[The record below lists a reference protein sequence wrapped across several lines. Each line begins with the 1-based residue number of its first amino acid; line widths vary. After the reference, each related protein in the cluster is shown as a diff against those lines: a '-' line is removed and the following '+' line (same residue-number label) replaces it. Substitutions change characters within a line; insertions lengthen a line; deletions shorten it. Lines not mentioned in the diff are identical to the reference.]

1 MPNLLSKPSKMNN
14 ATSFSISAA
23 GCITGAKL
31 VKIPGT
37 VCFDCYALKGAYIW
51 GNVKKAMDYRED
63 ALNGPNFVS
72 DIVAEIN
79 KSKKEYHTKPTSSI
93 ILVIKNTC

>member
-31 VKIPGT
+31 AKIPGT

-51 GNVKKAMDYRED
+51 GNVKKAMDYIEK
-63 ALNGPNFVS
+63 
-72 DIVAEIN
+72 VAMAEMM
-79 KSKKEYHTKPTSSI
+79 KYKKELLSTKGD
-93 ILVIKNTC
+93 K